1 MNLVV
6 AKKKKK
12 TSAKPSSTRLS
23 KRCRP
28 PLMGFAHA
36 WVAVSLSVAHAEV
49 SPLAGCGG
57 HEGRVGPNSAGDS
70 VSQRVIQTRV
80 LRIRRGLKK
89 NRFSHP
95 IYGTAEFWNHD
106 TDHILRLP
114 YLKASI
120 SSKQRTAAMQSL
132 TEWRSPEKPHIM
144 QLARDNG
151 CHQHR

>member
-12 TSAKPSSTRLS
+12 PSAKPSSTRLS

-57 HEGRVGPNSAGDS
+57 HEGRVGPNRAGDS
-70 VSQRVIQTRV
+70 VSQRGNTDQGSKNSAGFKKKIGFRTRFMGRLNFGTMIQT
-80 LRIRRGLKK
+80 
-89 NRFSHP
+89 
-95 IYGTAEFWNHD
+95 T
-106 TDHILRLP
+106 
-114 YLKASI
+114 
-120 SSKQRTAAMQSL
+120 SSGYRT
-132 TEWRSPEKPHIM
+132 
-144 QLARDNG
+144 
-151 CHQHR
+151 